1 MPELMT
7 RANINQF
14 LIEYI
19 GFSDEEVAVMP
30 SYLTRDL
37 IEDQH
42 ETFTEYFEE
51 SL

>member
-30 SYLTRDL
+30 NYLKRDL

-42 ETFTEYFEE
+42 EIFTEYFEE
-51 SL
+51 GL